1 MVARV
6 VNITSPRDSRA
17 IKSSI
22 ATASF
27 LLNQTLSWALGPFF
41 QIGSFDRLFLSRI
54 SVHGSDYSLF
64 LSRISV
70 HSSDSSLFL
79 PRVSV
84 HGSDY
89 SLIYQHVY
97 GHGLDSSLFLPRI
110 SVHSLDCGLFLPRIS
125 GHSLDSSLF
134 LPRISVHG
142 LDCSLNELRHFV
154 GGSSSC
160 TSQFRFF
167 AIFRNLSSKS
177 AFFQSSIIINNK

>member
-54 SVHGSDYSLF
+54 SVHGSDS
-64 LSRISV
+64 
-70 HSSDSSLFL
+70 
-79 PRVSV
+79 
-84 HGSDY
+84 
-89 SLIYQHVY
+89 SLIYQHVS

-160 TSQFRFF
+160 TSLFRFF

>member
-41 QIGSFDRLFLSRI
+41 QIGSFDRLFLS
-54 SVHGSDYSLF
+54 
-64 LSRISV
+64 
-70 HSSDSSLFL
+70 
-79 PRVSV
+79 RVSV